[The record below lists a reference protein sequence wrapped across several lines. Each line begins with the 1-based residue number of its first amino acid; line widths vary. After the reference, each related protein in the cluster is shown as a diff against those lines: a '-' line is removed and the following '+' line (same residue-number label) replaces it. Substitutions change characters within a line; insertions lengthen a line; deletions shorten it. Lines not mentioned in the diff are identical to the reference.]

1 MTATLV
7 DVERPVRDWL
17 RGQSLAVG
25 ERVYIGAPRDAVY
38 PLIDMMLLDG
48 GVMAGDTPMASPS
61 FTFSVWGDSPNADRP
76 ALAAC
81 AWALADLLRS
91 TNHAVLDST
100 LVLTGAVIQTGP
112 LPRFDPDGTPRYLLD
127 AALTVKV
134 NA

>member
-17 RGQSLAVG
+17 RGRSLAVG
-25 ERVYIGAPRDAVY
+25 SRVYIGIPSGATY
-38 PLIDMMLLDG
+38 PCIDMMLIDG
-48 GVMAGDTPMASPS
+48 GVQPGSTPLASPS
-61 FTFSVWGDSPNADRP
+61 FSFSVWGDGPNADRP

-91 TNHAVLDST
+91 TDYAVLDST

-134 NA
+134 SA